1 MGKTSVF
8 GSLLDHHIKRMN
20 AIHGFTEAD
29 LGRQIGKGQTAVSDY
44 RTGAVRPPL
53 SLITEMAN
61 ALELRGD
68 IRQEFIEEAYLAHAP
83 DRVRS
88 LVADLRRRISRL
100 EAMCTK
106 HGLDVVGP

>member
-1 MGKTSVF
+1 MSKSSAWSSMLLAYRQKMRLNQDDLAKVLGVTQATVCNYES
-8 GSLLDHHIKRMN
+8 GSSL
-20 AIHGFTEAD
+20 
-29 LGRQIGKGQTAVSDY
+29 
-44 RTGAVRPPL
+44 PPL
-53 SLITEMAN
+53 QSLSDLCDLLEM
-61 ALELRGD
+61 RGEE
-68 IRQEFIEEAYLAHAP
+68 RRTFIEEGYLAHAP

>member
-1 MGKTSVF
+1 MKRTAWSM
-8 GSLLDHHIKRMN
+8 LLDGHMQRQRI
-20 AIHGFTEAD
+20 TQAD
-29 LGRQIGKGQTAVSDY
+29 LAKNIGVSQASVSDY
-44 RTGAVRPPL
+44 LIGDLRPPL
-53 SLITEMAN
+53 QHISTIADCLSLI
-61 ALELRGD
+61 G
-68 IRQEFIEEAYLAHAP
+68 QERVSFIEEAYLTHAP

>member
-1 MGKTSVF
+1 MGKNSVF
-8 GSLLDHHIKRMN
+8 GSLLDHHIRRLN
-20 AIHGFTEAD
+20 AIQGFTEAD
-29 LGRQIGKGQTAVSDY
+29 LGRLIGKGQTAISDY

-53 SLITEMAN
+53 SLISEMAN
-61 ALELRGD
+61 ALELRGE

-83 DRVRS
+83 DRVRA

-100 EAMCTK
+100 ETLCVK